1 MIGVLHPDL
10 GIGGAE
16 RLIVDVASSLER
28 SDVTVLLYTAHHDI
42 KHCFEETVSKG
53 CRVEWVCIRG
63 GWLPGHLFGCF
74 HVLCANVRCAWAAMR
89 MIIENKAIE
98 TAIIDQVFLP
108 ILIFRLFSRAKVVFY
123 CHYPDKLLATRSSI
137 LRRTYRLLFDAL
149 EGLTMSLAHQVIV
162 NSVFT
167 SQAYKLAFRHWSS
180 AEPIVLYPSI
190 RMPEELVVRYLRV
203 SQVQNRTCFLSINR
217 FERKKRLHY
226 AIIALKKLRQKLG
239 SLPGHAPYLILGG
252 GYDTRVDE
260 NVHHFSELNRR
271 VYTSAMFDFDEV
283 LFLPSISDEL
293 KYSVLRESIALL
305 YTPENEHFG
314 ITPLEAMAVGRPVI
328 ACDSGGPCETIIH
341 ESTGLLVKGG
351 AQGFADGMMY
361 LYQNP
366 VEADRMGNNG
376 RQRVEKNF
384 TLTNFSDKLNGIIN

>member
-1 MIGVLHPDL
+1 M
-10 GIGGAE
+10 
-16 RLIVDVASSLER
+16 
-28 SDVTVLLYTAHHDI
+28 
-42 KHCFEETVSKG
+42 
-53 CRVEWVCIRG
+53 
-63 GWLPGHLFGCF
+63 
-74 HVLCANVRCAWAAMR
+74 
-89 MIIENKAIE
+89 
-98 TAIIDQVFLP
+98 Q
-108 ILIFRLFSRAKVVFY
+108 
-123 CHYPDKLLATRSSI
+123 
-137 LRRTYRLLFDAL
+137 
-149 EGLTMSLAHQVIV
+149 
-162 NSVFT
+162 
-167 SQAYKLAFRHWSS
+167 
-180 AEPIVLYPSI
+180 
-190 RMPEELVVRYLRV
+190 
-203 SQVQNRTCFLSINR
+203 LS
-217 FERKKRLHY
+217 
-226 AIIALKKLRQKLG
+226 
-239 SLPGHAPYLILGG
+239 
-252 GYDTRVDE
+252 
-260 NVHHFSELNRR
+260 
-271 VYTSAMFDFDEV
+271 DEV